1 MATCTFREK
10 KSNKAESFFRLN
22 NNYVFTVV
30 DNRER
35 GTARDKKKK
44 AKAANFV
51 TRIMRNAGDRKGEN
65 GRK

>member
-1 MATCTFREK
+1 MSLLSWITEKEVQREI
-10 KSNKAESFFRLN
+10 
-22 NNYVFTVV
+22 
-30 DNRER
+30 
-35 GTARDKKKK
+35 KKKK